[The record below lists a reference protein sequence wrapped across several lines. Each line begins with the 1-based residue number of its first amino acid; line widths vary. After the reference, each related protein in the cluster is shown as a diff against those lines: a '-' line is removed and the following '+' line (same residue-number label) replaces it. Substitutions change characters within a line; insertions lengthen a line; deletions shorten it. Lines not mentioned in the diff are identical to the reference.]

1 MKHERVAKQ
10 FIAAIKTIAEKP
22 ENLENLELY
31 LSYHF
36 PEWMIKFANTPENIT
51 CEMREFANMKSGG

>member
-1 MKHERVAKQ
+1 MKSFEDEAIV
-10 FIAAIKTIAEKP
+10 FVSAIKTIASKK

-36 PEWMIKFANTPENIT
+36 KEWLEKFENTPGDMA
-51 CEMREFANMKSGG
+51 CELREFANMCI